1 LAGLETYERLQG
13 VLGLSF
19 DLLTHRLDW
28 RLVQLYQGLKEAL
41 APFAQTYAELQQGA
55 VWLRDI
61 ADILSLPEV
70 SGLSAKQVAGHLSDY
85 LDALYHQLDLSPM
98 LYAFSEHLDTVSQ
111 SYWPGLFHC
120 YDVAGLARTNNG
132 LESHF
137 RDTQRRLLRTTG
149 QKGQTKRTLHRLGA
163 WELLDR
169 PLTEAEAVEVLSH
182 IPAEDLTQERQRL
195 HRHRQR
201 FRFQMRSR
209 NGSDAQFEYLRQQW
223 RELPKV
229 PAG

>member
-1 LAGLETYERLQG
+1 M
-13 VLGLSF
+13 
-19 DLLTHRLDW
+19 
-28 RLVQLYQGLKEAL
+28 QLYQGLKEAL
-41 APFAQTYAELQQGA
+41 APFGQTYSELQQGA

-61 ADILSLPEV
+61 ADILCLSAE
-70 SGLSAKQVAGHLSDY
+70 SGLKANQVADHLSGY
-85 LDALYHQLDLSPM
+85 LDALYHQRDLSPF
-98 LYAFSEHLDTVSQ
+98 LHAFSGHLDTVSQ

-120 YDVAGLARTNNG
+120 YDVAGLSRTNNG

-169 PLTEAEAVEVLSH
+169 PLTEDEAVDMLSH
-182 IPAEDLTQERQRL
+182 MPAEDFAQERQRL
-195 HRHRQR
+195 HHHRQR
-201 FRFQMRSR
+201 FRFQMRSL
-209 NGSDAQFEYLRQQW
+209 NGSEAQLEKLRQQW
-223 RELPKV
+223 RELPKM